1 MIEGTR
7 GPSSDLVGLP
17 VGSEVEDESLA
28 AAARARFRT
37 DGMVGIEP
45 DHQMRLALRPDEQ
58 LLAVR
63 QAAGVERLIDG
74 VRSMLSGPLAITNDR
89 LLVVDGQAVTLASF
103 DELDDVTLVTDR
115 LLVMLTTGVGL
126 TIDAVNPRLL
136 RVELAAARARW
147 SDGQVAAPANDGSE
161 LEADQPRR

>member
-1 MIEGTR
+1 VIDGTR
-7 GPSSDLVGLP
+7 GPSSDLVGQM
-17 VGSEVEDESLA
+17 VDSDADDETLA
-28 AAARARFRT
+28 AAARTRFRT

-45 DHQMRLALRPDEQ
+45 DRQMRSALGPDEQ

-74 VRSMLSGPLAITNDR
+74 VRSMLSGPLAITNSR
-89 LLVVDGQAVTLASF
+89 LLVIDGQPVTLASF

-115 LLVMLTTGVGL
+115 LLVMLTSGVGL

-147 SDGQVAAPANDGSE
+147 SDGQPAASNHAS
-161 LEADQPRR
+161 

>member
-1 MIEGTR
+1 VIEGTR
-7 GPSSDLVGLP
+7 GPVSDLVGLT
-17 VGSEVEDESLA
+17 VDSDADDESLA

-45 DHQMRLALRPDEQ
+45 DHQMRSALRPDEQ

-63 QAAGVERLIDG
+63 HAAGVERLIDG
-74 VRSMLSGPLAITNDR
+74 VRSTLSGPLAITNSR
-89 LLVVDGQAVTLASF
+89 LLVVDGQPVTLASF

-126 TIDAVNPRLL
+126 TIDAANPRLL

-147 SDGQVAAPANDGSE
+147 SDGQLAASAHGTSE

>member
-1 MIEGTR
+1 MIERTG

-17 VGSEVEDESLA
+17 VDSDIEDESLA

-37 DGMVGIEP
+37 DGMVTIEP
-45 DHQMRLALRPDEQ
+45 DHQMRSALRPDEQ

-74 VRSMLSGPLAITNDR
+74 VRSILSGPLAITSNR
-89 LLVVDGQAVTLASF
+89 LLVVDGQPVTLASF

-115 LLVMLTTGVGL
+115 LLVMLTSGVGL
-126 TIDAVNPRLL
+126 TIDAINPRLL

-147 SDGQVAAPANDGSE
+147 SDGQVATSNDASE
-161 LEADQPRR
+161 FEADQSRR

>member
-1 MIEGTR
+1 MIEGTG
-7 GPSSDLVGLP
+7 GPSSDLIDPTVDGHID
-17 VGSEVEDESLA
+17 DESLA
-28 AAARARFRT
+28 AAARAPFRT
-37 DGMVGIEP
+37 HGMVGIEP
-45 DHQMRLALRPDEQ
+45 DHQMRSALRPDEQ

-74 VRSMLSGPLAITNDR
+74 VRSMLSGPLAITNNR
-89 LLVVDGQAVTLASF
+89 LLVVDGQPVTLASF
-103 DELDDVTLVTDR
+103 DELDEVTLVTDR

-126 TIDAVNPRLL
+126 MIDAVNPRLL

-147 SDGQVAAPANDGSE
+147 SDGQLAASANDASE

>member
-1 MIEGTR
+1 MIDGTR

-17 VGSEVEDESLA
+17 VDSEVEDESLA
-28 AAARARFRT
+28 ATARARFRK

-45 DHQMRLALRPDEQ
+45 DHQMRSALRPDEQ

-63 QAAGVERLIDG
+63 QAAGVELLIDG

-89 LLVVDGQAVTLASF
+89 LLVIDGQAVTLASF

-147 SDGQVAAPANDGSE
+147 SDGQLATTANGASGFD
-161 LEADQPRR
+161 ADQPRR